1 MAVVGT
7 AEVEIRANTDKFE
20 KDVKNLTGATSAS
33 GGVFNKFQGII
44 GKAEGALGRLGIT
57 SQQLAVVLG
66 AGLAGG
72 AAFAARE
79 IIQFGAESV
88 KAAADLA
95 EQVNQSRVVFGEASA
110 DVERFAKGAV
120 DSFGLSERAALQAAG
135 AFGGIGKSIGLSEG
149 ALDDFSVTLV
159 KIAGDL
165 ASFKNISTDEAIQKL
180 TSGLVGQT
188 ETLRE
193 LGIIIDQD
201 TLKRAAQREGIGDGS
216 KELTQQEKV
225 LATYAEILRQ
235 SSDAQGDFGRTSDS
249 LPNQLRS
256 FEAQVENL
264 KAALGEGLLPA
275 VVEVVGTLS
284 DFVFLIDKA
293 IEGVGKLAGLAPGDA
308 LQGFKDAIPG
318 GEARRLLG
326 DLIDKLKGTDKEA
339 GNLASTSELLAG
351 GLNKAEKAA
360 EDAADATDKL
370 ADAHKRLN
378 RAIEDSE
385 RRVNQAE
392 ITLARAFEDSELRID
407 KAERALAEAY
417 EDRSENIADAEE
429 KLADAREDASRA
441 IEDAEKR
448 LADVRTTTARNVR
461 SARERLRDFEIDSAK
476 RIAEAERTIVEARKD
491 RTRAIADAQ
500 IALERAQA
508 SGDADAENE
517 ARRQLQAEKD
527 DRTVA
532 DSERALAEEKKERDK
547 ELDRLERDLAE
558 AKKDRQRE
566 LAEAEQELAQ
576 VRVDAADEIADAQR
590 DLAQAVEDSAER
602 IIDAQRAIEEAH
614 RDSQRAIAD
623 AQRSLADAHREGA
636 EAVDDA
642 SIALDRLG
650 EKAGN
655 AAENVDV
662 LNDQMLRLR
671 DILLDPV
678 FTDRQ
683 SLGEGDGTS
692 LGDILLGKQHG
703 GPVTA
708 GNAYIVG
715 EAGPELVIPSTNGT
729 VVTNDDL
736 VAVLRQM
743 FGGGTASGTVIN
755 QNIVVPHQDAR
766 VLANELRFMLMQGVT
781 S

>member
-1 MAVVGT
+1 MAVVGI
-7 AEVEIRANTDKFE
+7 AEVEVTANTNKFE
-20 KDVKNLTGATSAS
+20 KDVKNLGGATSAT
-33 GGVFNKFQGII
+33 GGIFSKFQGVI

-57 SQQLAVVLG
+57 SQQLAVVMG

-79 IIQFGAESV
+79 IIQFVAESI
-88 KAAADLA
+88 KAAADLG
-95 EQVNQSRVVFGEASA
+95 EQVNQSRVLFGQASS

-120 DSFGLSERAALQAAG
+120 NSFGLSERAALQAAG

-149 ALDDFSVTLV
+149 SLDDFSVTLV

-165 ASFKNISTDEAIQKL
+165 ASFKNISTEEAIQKL

-201 TLKRAAQREGIGDGS
+201 TLKRAAQREKIGDGS
-216 KELTQQEKV
+216 KELSQQEKV
-225 LATYAEILRQ
+225 LATYSEILRQ
-235 SSDAQGDFGRTSDS
+235 SSDAQGDFARTSDS

-264 KAALGEGLLPA
+264 KASLGEGLLPVVVDA
-275 VVEVVGTLS
+275 VGSLS
-284 DFVFLIDKA
+284 DFVFLIEKA
-293 IEGVGKLAGLAPGDA
+293 ADGIAALVGAAPDDFSLADL
-308 LQGFKDAIPG
+308 IPG
-318 GEARRLLG
+318 ANERRLLG
-326 DLIDKLKGTDKEA
+326 DLVDKLKGTDKEA
-339 GNLASTSELLAG
+339 GKLASTSELLAG

-385 RRVNQAE
+385 RRVDQAE

-429 KLADAREDASRA
+429 KLADARKDAAQA

-448 LADVRTTTARNVR
+448 LADVRVSTARDVR
-461 SARERLRDFEIDSAK
+461 QARERLRDFQIDSAK
-476 RIAEAERTIVEARKD
+476 RVANAERELVEVREE
-491 RTRAIADAQ
+491 RVRAIADAQ
-500 IALERAQA
+500 IALERAAA

-517 ARRQLQAEKD
+517 AARQLAAEKQNQS
-527 DRTVA
+527 VA
-532 DSERALAEEKKERDK
+532 DAERDLAEEKKNRDE

-558 AKKDRQRE
+558 AKMDRQKQ
-566 LAEAEQELAQ
+566 LAEAEKDLAE
-576 VRVDAADEIADAQR
+576 VRIDAADRIGDAQR
-590 DLAQAVEDSAER
+590 DLARTVEDSAER

-623 AQRSLADAHREGA
+623 AQRGLADAQRQGA

-642 SIALDRLG
+642 SVALDRLG
-650 EKAGN
+650 EKAGD
-655 AAENVDV
+655 AAEKVDV
-662 LNDQMLRLR
+662 LNDQMVKLR

-692 LGDILLGKQHG
+692 LDDILLNERG
-703 GPVTA
+703 GTIPP
-708 GNAYIVG
+708 GRWSWVG
-715 EAGPELVIPSTNGT
+715 EDGPELVRSGGGSY
-729 VVTNDDL
+729 VTSNDDI

-743 FGGGTASGTVIN
+743 SQNGGSSGAGVTQHISVSG
-755 QNIVVPHQDAR
+755 VDPR
-766 VLANELRFMLMQGVT
+766 VLVNELRFMLMQGVT